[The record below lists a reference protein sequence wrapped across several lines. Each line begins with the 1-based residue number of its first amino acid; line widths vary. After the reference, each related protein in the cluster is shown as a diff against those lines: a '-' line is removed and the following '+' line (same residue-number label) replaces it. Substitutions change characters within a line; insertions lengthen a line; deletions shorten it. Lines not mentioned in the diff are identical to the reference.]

1 MFVRETNTLNRKNG
15 KKYVKHSLVESVR
28 TEKGPRQRT
37 VMQLGR
43 LDLPKPLWPMLAA
56 ELERQL
62 GGLDGADQLA
72 LIEEEDRSVRKAADR
87 AMARYLFEKNRRVG
101 EEPNRGDQ
109 RCLETIDV
117 KSETTA
123 WSRSLGPELVGH
135 HVWNELQMP
144 EALERCGLGA
154 RERSLA
160 EAVVLGRLIAP
171 GSDLATW
178 RWMREISAVG
188 ELTEAPV
195 AQVKKDAV
203 YETADLLLR
212 HKKALEEHLLE
223 REKQLFPARESL
235 YLFDL
240 TNFYFEGQ
248 AKGNALAARGK
259 SKEKRSDC
267 PLVSLALVVDA
278 AGFPVVSRV
287 YEGNVGEPKTLR
299 EILEDMGCLAGDD
312 AQLQIPETRPTLT
325 MDRGIAT
332 SGNLKLLKEENLP
345 YIVIERCGRQSEYT
359 EEFSVCPEGF
369 DRVSKPG
376 REDVWVKKVSGTGE
390 DAVRV
395 LCKSEA
401 RGEKE
406 KAMAERWTGR
416 AQDDLERLARS
427 VAKGN
432 VRALDVIHQRLGRLK
447 ERYRGFDKRFSVE
460 VVSDPLAAKKASV
473 IRWERR
479 AEREEASEALAGC
492 YVIETTHTHRCALD
506 IWSLYMT
513 LTRVENAFRGLK
525 SDLGTRPIFHQL
537 AERTSGHLFTSVL
550 AYHLLNSIEHQ
561 LGRADDHRRWF
572 KVRDVLSTHR
582 SSTIIF
588 IDEKGVVHHIRHS
601 GEAEP
606 AHAEVYATLGVKD
619 PTVRNHYEVGSL

>member
-1 MFVRETNTLNRKNG
+1 
-15 KKYVKHSLVESVR
+15 
-28 TEKGPRQRT
+28 
-37 VMQLGR
+37 MQLGA
-43 LDLPKPLWPMLAA
+43 LDLPKSLWPMLAA

-62 GGLDGADQLA
+62 AGLGGAQQLA
-72 LIEEEDRSVRKAADR
+72 LLEADGTVRKAADR
-87 AMARYLFEKNRRVG
+87 AMARYLFEKNRTVG
-101 EEPNRGDQ
+101 QEPKRGDK
-109 RCLETIDV
+109 RLLATVDID
-117 KSETTA
+117 SATTA

-135 HVWNELQMP
+135 HVWNELKMP
-144 EALERCGLGA
+144 AVLEECGLSE

-178 RWMREISAVG
+178 RWLRDLSAVG

-203 YETADLLLR
+203 YEIADLLLR
-212 HKKALEEHLLE
+212 HKRALEEHLLD
-223 REKQLFPARESL
+223 REKQLFPGRESL

-259 SKEKRSDC
+259 SKQKRNDC

-278 AGFPVVSRV
+278 AGFPVTSRV
-287 YEGNVGEPKTLR
+287 YEGNVGEPTTLR
-299 EILEDMGCLAGDD
+299 EILEDMGWLETEEG
-312 AQLQIPETRPTLT
+312 QLRIPETRPTLV
-325 MDRGIAT
+325 MDRGLAT
-332 SGNLKLLKEENLP
+332 GNNLKMLREEGLP

-359 EEFSVCPEGF
+359 DQFASWPEGF
-369 DRVSKPG
+369 DRVTKPG
-376 REDVWVKKVSGTGE
+376 REDVWAQKVEGSDEKT
-390 DAVRV
+390 VRV

-401 RGEKE
+401 RREKE

-416 AQDDLERLARS
+416 AQDDLQRLAKS
-427 VAKGN
+427 VAKGY
-432 VRALDVIHQRLGRLK
+432 VRALDKVHQRIGRLK
-447 ERYRGFDKRFSVE
+447 ERYAGFDKRFAVE
-460 VVSDPLAAKKASV
+460 VAPDPLEEKKAAA
-473 IRWERR
+473 IHWQRL
-479 AEREEASEALAGC
+479 AAREQQSETLAGC

-513 LTRVENAFRGLK
+513 LTRVESAFRGLK

-537 AERTSGHLFTSVL
+537 AERTEGHLFTSVL
-550 AYHLLNSIEHQ
+550 AYHLLNSIEHR
-561 LGRADDHRRWF
+561 LGHSGDHRRWF

-582 SSTIIF
+582 RSTIIF
-588 IDEKGVVHHIRHS
+588 TDDQGVVHHIRNS

-606 AHAEVYATLGVKD
+606 AHAEIYDNLGVKD
-619 PTVRNHYEVGSL
+619 PTLRNHYEVGRV